1 MNYQPSDKDRAKL
14 AGQRASAEE
23 RQRLL
28 REAAMS
34 KDPIDALVAQY
45 MWRELIARDDQLA
58 PDLHSH
64 DWTYWIPLAG
74 RGWGKT
80 RAGAEFTREIKEFIG
95 RIALIGPTA
104 ADCRDTIIEGE
115 SGILAI
121 SPPWD
126 RPTYE
131 PSKRKLTWPNG
142 AMAFTYSAEEPER
155 LRGPQH
161 GAGWCDELCAWK
173 YPETW
178 DMFLFGLRLG
188 TSPKVAIT
196 TTPKPTPLI
205 KQLIKDP
212 LARVVR
218 GSTYDNLENLAT
230 TFRKTVV
237 AKFEGTRLGRQE
249 LNAEILE
256 DNEHALWN
264 RKMIDPY
271 KLQKKEL
278 PDFKRVVVAV
288 DPAVSNNERSAETGI
303 ITAALGVDGRFY
315 VIDDMSCQTS
325 PDRWARRVKVAYDLW
340 HADKVVGEI
349 NNGGD
354 LVESLIRSVIPGV
367 KYDRVRASRGK
378 ITRAEPIAALYEQ
391 GRVSHLGTLALLE
404 DQLCDYDPV
413 NAERSPD
420 RLDALVWALTE
431 LSSDMHRTTSIVSLG
446 RRINR

>member
-1 MNYQPSDKDRAKL
+1 VAVQKDIAPL
-14 AGQRASAEE
+14 INHRASPEE
-23 RQRLL
+23 RKRLL
-28 REAAMS
+28 IEAAMS
-34 KDPIDALVAQY
+34 SDPTDALVAQY

-58 PDLHSH
+58 PDVHSE

-80 RAGAEFTREIKEFIG
+80 RAGGEFVRELKEHVG

-104 ADCRDTIIEGE
+104 ADCRDTIVEGE

-126 RPTYE
+126 RPVYE
-131 PSKRKLTWPNG
+131 PSKRRLTWRNG
-142 AMAFTYSAEEPER
+142 ALAFTYSAEEPER

-161 GAGWCDELCAWK
+161 GGGWCDELCAWK

-188 TSPKVAIT
+188 RSPKVAIT

-205 KQLIKDP
+205 KALIKDP
-212 LARVVR
+212 LAKVVR

-256 DNEHALWN
+256 DNERALWN
-264 RKMIDPY
+264 RKMIEPY
-271 KLQKKEL
+271 RLQKKEI
-278 PDFKRVVVAV
+278 PDFKKVVVAV
-288 DPAVSNNERSAETGI
+288 DPAVSSNERSAETGI
-303 ITAALGVDGRFY
+303 IAAALGVDNRFY
-315 VIDDMSCQTS
+315 VLDDMSAQVS
-325 PDRWARRVKVAYDLW
+325 PDKWARRVKVAYDLW
-340 HADKVVGEI
+340 HGDKVIGEI

-354 LVESLIRSVIPGV
+354 LVEMVIRSVMPSV
-367 KYDRVRASRGK
+367 KYDKVRASRGK
-378 ITRAEPIAALYEQ
+378 IPRAEPIAALYEQ
-391 GRVSHLGTLALLE
+391 GRVSHVGTLAILE
-404 DQLCDYDPV
+404 DQLCDYDPI
-413 NAERSPD
+413 NSDTSPD

-431 LSSDMHRTTSIVSLG
+431 LSGDMNKTSQIISLG
-446 RRINR
+446 RRLNR